1 MSNFIF
7 DQMLL
12 EGLEYLPQGGLPLK
26 RRIDA
31 KFWLA
36 MLVMTL
42 VVFGISF
49 GVLQHRYNQGAR
61 QLDEVMAKHKELYL
75 RLLDLEDE
83 MDYVQTDDYIQR
95 AARDDLGYIMPGEV
109 RYVNSN

>member
-1 MSNFIF
+1 
-7 DQMLL
+7 
-12 EGLEYLPQGGLPLK
+12 
-26 RRIDA
+26 
-31 KFWLA
+31 
-36 MLVMTL
+36 
-42 VVFGISF
+42 
-49 GVLQHRYNQGAR
+49 
-61 QLDEVMAKHKELYL
+61 MAKHKELYL